1 MAHIDLRAPALALVL
16 ALGACGQEDGELD
29 EATIDAGAMRTPP
42 NTQASPRTPTTIAN
56 GTTVYAT
63 EMARELQAFLESGE
77 PAPREFELTAISF
90 VQGVQVREDPDGTIA
105 NLVTILNAHPQARVQ
120 IVVPHTNPQS
130 DRVSEASEDRAA
142 RVAQVFVE
150 NGLDPARI
158 TSAGRNAPAEVV
170 PHAVLVVTQK

>member
-1 MAHIDLRAPALALVL
+1 MTPIDLRASALVLVL
-16 ALGACGQEDGELD
+16 ALGACGQGDGELD

-42 NTQASPRTPTTIAN
+42 NTQASPRTPTAIAD

-63 EMARELQAFLESGE
+63 EMARDLQTFLESGE

-90 VQGVQVREDPDGTIA
+90 VQGMRVREDPDGTVA
-105 NLVTILNAHPQARVQ
+105 NLTAILNAHPQTRVQ
-120 IVVPHTNPQS
+120 IVVPHTNPES
-130 DRVSEASEDRAA
+130 DRVSEASQDRAA
-142 RVAQVFVE
+142 RVAQVFVA

-170 PHAVLVVTQK
+170 PHAVLVVTEK